1 MNPFGSI
8 DRITSQ
14 AAKRIEGMVSAF
26 RKRMQAGYFPGPQHP
41 SRDRVGK
48 PSSNKGVSWRVREN
62 LRPLHWQAG
71 NQARQK

>member
-1 MNPFGSI
+1 
-8 DRITSQ
+8 
-14 AAKRIEGMVSAF
+14 
-26 RKRMQAGYFPGPQHP
+26 MQAGYFPGPQHP

-71 NQARQK
+71 KSGHAEIADLIDSPVTLLRWRLAGHS